1 MQISKAMR
9 RDARRCKLEKRG
21 VNTRNV
27 NMIVSCV
34 RVPKGVPRF
43 KEESFMIIGCSVN
56 DFNIVKIKSV
66 TMFVYMLS
74 NQFEFKSKV

>member
-1 MQISKAMR
+1 MDKCNTKLYTVLNCVNTQI
-9 RDARRCKLEKRG
+9 DQRG

-66 TMFVYMLS
+66 IMFVYMLS
-74 NQFEFKSKV
+74 NL